1 MDNDNSH
8 RDSGTGSCR
17 FRLAMGEVGMKT
29 PRRKLTATGGLGALA
44 LMGFLSA
51 FAIGNAAQA
60 EDALARTKAKG
71 VLEVCGVDGLL
82 PYSSSDE
89 TTPGFE
95 VEIAR
100 AMAAKLGVKA
110 EYAWVTWDALIP
122 ALTSN
127 RCDAIINGMF
137 ITDDRKKVID
147 FSDPYY
153 ASGETILVLKSDDS
167 VHKVE
172 DLKGKKVG
180 ALAGSVT
187 VQFLEKAG
195 IKDVVVYP
203 DQNTIIIELNNKRID
218 ATYLEAPSAAWAIQK
233 DPTLNIKVVHDYI
246 PEERWNAGVGVR
258 KEDTALK
265 AELNKV
271 IADLI
276 ADGAIAK
283 ILDKYGIPF
292 FPPKR

>member
-1 MDNDNSH
+1 
-8 RDSGTGSCR
+8 
-17 FRLAMGEVGMKT
+17 MKRT
-29 PRRKLTATGGLGALA
+29 RRSLIATSGLGALA
-44 LMGFLSA
+44 LMGFLVSFA
-51 FAIGNAAQA
+51 FGNAAQA

-82 PYSSSDE
+82 PYSSSDAN
-89 TTPGFE
+89 TPGFE

-110 EYAWVTWDALIP
+110 EYNWVTWDALIP
-122 ALTSN
+122 ALTSG
-127 RCDAIINGMF
+127 RCDAIINGLF
-137 ITDDRKKVID
+137 ITEERLKVID
-147 FSDPYY
+147 FTDPYY

-203 DQNTIIIELNNKRID
+203 DQNTIILELNNKRID

-233 DPTLNIKVVHDYI
+233 DPTLNIKVVHDYV

-265 AELNKV
+265 AELNTV
-271 IADLI
+271 IAALI
-276 ADGAIAK
+276 ADGTISK
-283 ILDKYGIPF
+283 ILEKYGIPF
-292 FPPKR
+292 FPPKS

>member
-1 MDNDNSH
+1 MKASQ
-8 RDSGTGSCR
+8 GSTKVA
-17 FRLAMGEVGMKT
+17 L
-29 PRRKLTATGGLGALA
+29 GGLVAALLVA
-44 LMGFLSA
+44 A
-51 FAIGNAAQA
+51 YAQNAAA
-60 EDALARTKAKG
+60 DALSDTKSSG
-71 VLEVCGVDGLL
+71 VLKVCGVDGLL

-110 EYAWVTWDALIP
+110 EYEWVTWDALIP

-127 RCDAIINGMF
+127 RCGAIVNGMF
-137 ITDDRKKVID
+137 ITDERKQVID

-153 ASGETILVLKSDDS
+153 ASGETILVLKDDQS
-167 VHKVE
+167 VKSVE

-195 IKDVVVYP
+195 IPDVVVYP

-218 ATYLEAPSAAWAIQK
+218 ATYLEAPSAAWALQK
-233 DPTLNIKVVHDYI
+233 DPTLNIKIVDEYV
-246 PEERWNAGVGVR
+246 PEERWNAGVGIR
-258 KEDTALK
+258 KEDGALRDALNGAI
-265 AELNKV
+265 AE
-271 IADLI
+271 LI
-276 ADGAIAK
+276 ADGTISE
-283 ILDKYGIPF
+283 ILHKYGVPF
-292 FPPKR
+292 FPPKS

>member
-1 MDNDNSH
+1 MKSA
-8 RDSGTGSCR
+8 RRRLATGS
-17 FRLAMGEVGMKT
+17 
-29 PRRKLTATGGLGALA
+29 LGALA

-51 FAIGNAAQA
+51 FAASDDAQA
-60 EDALARTKAKG
+60 EDAWSQIKAKG

-82 PYSSSDE
+82 PYSSSDAN
-89 TTPGFE
+89 TPGFE

-100 AMAAKLGVKA
+100 AMAEKMGVKA
-110 EYAWVTWDALIP
+110 EYNWVTWDALIP

-137 ITDDRKKVID
+137 ITDERKKVID

-153 ASGETILVLKSDDS
+153 GSGETILVLKSDDS

-172 DLKGKKVG
+172 DLKDKKVG

-187 VQFLEKAG
+187 VQFLEEAG
-195 IKDVVVYP
+195 IKDVVIYP
-203 DQNTIIIELNNKRID
+203 DQNTIILELNNKRID

-265 AELNKV
+265 TEFNKV
-271 IADLI
+271 IPELI
-276 ADGAIAK
+276 SDGTIAK

-292 FPPKR
+292 FPPKT